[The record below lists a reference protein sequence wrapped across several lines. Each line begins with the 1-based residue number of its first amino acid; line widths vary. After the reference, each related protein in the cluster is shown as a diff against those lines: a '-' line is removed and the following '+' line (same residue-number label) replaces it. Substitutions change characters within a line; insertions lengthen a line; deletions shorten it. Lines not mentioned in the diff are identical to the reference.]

1 MKQLSKN
8 PKGGNLITVEPNTKI
23 TPNILRI
30 EASGRYRQSMSRQL
44 TDYLID
50 HLQRFYPDARVVIR
64 DLAPGL
70 PYLDEEMIIAY
81 NTPEEKRTS
90 NQKEILQTSE
100 ELVDELKVADIVVI
114 GVPMYNFTIPATFKA
129 YLDLVVRSRL
139 TFRYTENGSKGL
151 LSDKKTYIIATT
163 AGTKLFGPL
172 DYMSDYLRHILG
184 FIGISDLEFIAADSL
199 IKGGE
204 EKIAAIYRQIDSL
217 IAELKAL

>member
-1 MKQLSKN
+1 M
-8 PKGGNLITVEPNTKI
+8 I
-23 TPNILRI
+23 TPNLLRI
-30 EASGRYRQSMSRQL
+30 DASGRYHQSMSRQL

-50 HLQRFYPDARVVIR
+50 HLQRLYPDARVITR
-64 DLAPGL
+64 DLAQGL

-90 NQKEILQTSE
+90 NQKELLQISD
-100 ELVDELKVADIVVI
+100 ELVEELKVTDILVI
-114 GVPMYNFTIPATFKA
+114 GVPMYNFTIPATLKA

-139 TFRYTENGSKGL
+139 TFRYTENGPKGL
-151 LSDKKTYIIATT
+151 LSDKKTYILATT

-184 FIGISDLEFIAADSL
+184 FMGIHDVEIIAADGL

-204 EKIAAIYRQIDSL
+204 GKIAAIYRQIDTL
-217 IAELKAL
+217 ITEFQAL